1 MAMVVKNNMSAINTL
16 NTLNKNTSALQ
27 KSLQKVSSGM
37 KINSAQDDASGYAI
51 SERMRVMISSLD
63 QANQNTQNGSSLM
76 KVAEGAVSNTV
87 EILKTLKQKAIDAA
101 TDTNTDDD
109 RATIQKE
116 IDQFVD
122 QIDDNALV
130 TFNGKYLLDGSKTP
144 SGKATYGSM
153 TNEALSTET
162 SALTKLTDLYARNGE
177 HLIIESTDKVTASY
191 VQGGRTYVTTFQVG
205 DNTLGDVFRNVESI
219 DQTSKIFA
227 TSENEDVAAAGGLIT
242 QGATKDAVDAAVKY
256 LKDALSTKDTNI
268 NASADGV
275 LHGDQFIKSTAD
287 SDNKLKLA
295 PTQTAGEVDKFFTVN
310 EVGAITIKIDSAT
323 GMSGSY
329 NGEIFQKVKDAL
341 QNYNTIVTQI
351 GSVTVLGGAKT
362 AGSGMA
368 SNLWDGLHDLL
379 DETWDGDLG
388 NIYQY
393 KDKIYA
399 SGNETL
405 ISYYESYTE
414 ATAQKDSAFTALQS
428 AITDYNKGLAQLDV
442 LTKLQNFEQ
451 GKLSYQAAVD
461 SWISALRTE
470 MLGATD
476 GVYKLGAG
484 ATTSNLKDISF
495 DAGDG
500 NLSDADRASTINT
513 ITTAVRDEMYKALED
528 ASLDLVDLAG
538 DDGAG
543 DGTLTDGSKPLSNA
557 INAMFKKFTFTAGSG
572 GGTSKYVS
580 DGTALIGTFNTSL
593 GKAIADSIKA
603 DLTNKTGLA
612 YYAKA
617 LIYEGADDSSNSL
630 RKYLDLAQ
638 NDVLATY
645 TGPALLTG
653 SNIGVDATDH
663 LVTTPD
669 GKAGLTITAA
679 NSGLDGQIAGFSISI
694 SDAEGN
700 VRKSVDTILNSW
712 TVLNFARN
720 ESVEDN
726 ALKIHIGA
734 AASQS
739 ISVGLADMRAHA
751 LGLKGNDGKV
761 VDVSTQANA
770 NAAVAVFNNAL
781 QKALDQ
787 QTTIGA
793 IEARL
798 EYTASNLTVSS
809 ENVQAAESVIRD
821 ADMAKEMTN
830 YTKNNVL
837 LQAAQSM
844 LAQANQNSSAV
855 LSLLQ

>member
-1 MAMVVKNNMSAINTL
+1 MAMVVKNNMSAISTL
-16 NTLNKNTSALQ
+16 NTLNGNTTALQ
-27 KSLQKVSSGM
+27 RSLAKVSSGM
-37 KINSAQDDASGYAI
+37 KINTAQDDASGYAI

-162 SALTKLTDLYARNGE
+162 TALTKLTDLYARNGE

-205 DNTLGDVFRNVESI
+205 DNTLGDVFRNVENI
-219 DQTSKIFA
+219 DQSSKIFA
-227 TSENEDVAAAGGLIT
+227 TSDNEDVAKAGNIIT
-242 QGATKDAVDAAVKY
+242 SSADKTAVDKAVAY
-256 LKDALSTKDTNI
+256 LQDALSLKNLGASASEGEGEGGGEGEGEGGASSGVSATEDKFIKVTYGDDGVAAFSLEDNLASPSPFTSALTK
-268 NASADGV
+268 ADGV
-275 LHGDQFIKSTAD
+275 S
-287 SDNKLKLA
+287 N
-295 PTQTAGEVDKFFTVN
+295 
-310 EVGAITIKIDSAT
+310 
-323 GMSGSY
+323 SY
-329 NGEIFQKVKDAL
+329 NGEIGQKVQDAYTTYNSITTSIDSRGEALATQLTSEFGSDEVDWNSSLGTIYEIKQRIYEEGSDRLIQYYEEYTDATASQIEARKALDDAL
-341 QNYNTIVTQI
+341 YEYN
-351 GSVTVLGGAKT
+351 
-362 AGSGMA
+362 SGMA
-368 SNLWDGLHDLL
+368 
-379 DETWDGDLG
+379 
-388 NIYQY
+388 
-393 KDKIYA
+393 
-399 SGNETL
+399 
-405 ISYYESYTE
+405 
-414 ATAQKDSAFTALQS
+414 
-428 AITDYNKGLAQLDV
+428 QLDA
-442 LTKLQNFEQ
+442 LTKLKDFEAA
-451 GKLSYQAAVD
+451 KVSYKTAVD
-461 SWISALRTE
+461 AYISAARTE
-470 MLGATD
+470 MSGKTD
-476 GVYKLGAG
+476 GIYTLPAGIGTNIKALIFNAGDTTLTEAERSKAIDNILTALNDKLYTLVDSLTIPVSGF
-484 ATTSNLKDISF
+484 ATTVT
-495 DAGDG
+495 G
-500 NLSDADRASTINT
+500 
-513 ITTAVRDEMYKALED
+513 
-528 ASLDLVDLAG
+528 LVDSSATG
-538 DDGAG
+538 FKYNDGENDVDVA
-543 DGTLTDGSKPLSNA
+543 A
-557 INAMFKKFTFTAGSG
+557 TAKA
-572 GGTSKYVS
+572 T
-580 DGTALIGTFNTSL
+580 LIGTSGAEGVDTAGASGIFDNATL
-593 GKAIADSIKA
+593 RY
-603 DLTNKTGLA
+603 LELA
-612 YYAKA
+612 RNDA
-617 LIYEGADDSSNSL
+617 
-630 RKYLDLAQ
+630 LAQ
-638 NDVLATY
+638 Y
-645 TGPALLTG
+645 SGPTLLTG
-653 SNIGVDATDH
+653 SNIGVDATNH

>member
-1 MAMVVKNNMSAINTL
+1 MAMVVKNNMSAVNTL

-76 KVAEGAVSNTV
+76 KVAEGAVSSTV
-87 EILKTLKQKAIDAA
+87 EILKTLKKKAIDAA
-101 TDTNTDDD
+101 TDTNTDED
-109 RATIQKE
+109 RAIIQKE
-116 IDQFVD
+116 IDQYVD

-153 TNEALSTET
+153 TNEALAVGTN
-162 SALTKLTDLYARNGE
+162 ALTKLTELYARNGE
-177 HLIIESTDKVTASY
+177 HLVIESTDQVTVSY
-191 VQGGRTYVTTFQVG
+191 VQGGNTYVTTFKVA
-205 DNTLGDVFRNVESI
+205 DNNLGAIFRKAEDI
-219 DQTSKIFA
+219 DQSSQLFA
-227 TSENEDVAAAGGLIT
+227 TTKNEDVAQAEGLIT
-242 QGATKDAVDAAVKY
+242 AATDKTVVDNAVAY
-256 LKDALSTKDTNI
+256 LKDALNVNIKQVPGSVISDTATAGTKFMSFTVDGDT
-268 NASADGV
+268 D
-275 LHGDQFIKSTAD
+275 LPDD
-287 SDNKLKLA
+287 LKLLSIDCGN
-295 PTQTAGEVDKFFTVN
+295 TGDTVTFVSNTTITAGTITGTYDGELFT
-310 EVGAITIKIDSAT
+310 A
-323 GMSGSY
+323 
-329 NGEIFQKVKDAL
+329 VKDAL
-341 QNYNTIVTQI
+341 NDYNTLAKKVGYVDLSDADNVTGSGATYNLYQELQTQFTDKASWDGSLQTINVYKDRIYSSGNDTLI
-351 GSVTVLGGAKT
+351 GYYEEFVTASAQVSDAKT
-362 AGSGMA
+362 T
-368 SNLWDGLHDLL
+368 LDGAVR
-379 DETWDGDLG
+379 T
-388 NIYQY
+388 Y
-393 KDKIYA
+393 
-399 SGNETL
+399 NE
-405 ISYYESYTE
+405 
-414 ATAQKDSAFTALQS
+414 
-428 AITDYNKGLAQLDV
+428 GLAQLDA
-442 LTKLQNFEQ
+442 LLKLQDLENAKNAYSLAVE
-451 GKLSYQAAVD
+451 SY
-461 SWISALRTE
+461 ISNLTGQ
-470 MLGATD
+470 MTGATAGTFKLDAAASYNNKALTYAADNELTDAEKSAQIKAITDAVAYQLNKILDDNSLNLANLAQTGLLDGNASTLNGGDLKTILDALTYTNADDNTDKD
-476 GVYKLGAG
+476 GVKASTWNNSTVPNSLKTLPAF
-484 ATTSNLKDISF
+484 TTLTAVANTVKTK
-495 DAGDG
+495 AGDM
-500 NLSDADRASTINT
+500 AV
-513 ITTAVRDEMYKALED
+513 TTA
-528 ASLDLVDLAG
+528 
-538 DDGAG
+538 
-543 DGTLTDGSKPLSNA
+543 GTNEQYP
-557 INAMFKKFTFTAGSG
+557 
-572 GGTSKYVS
+572 
-580 DGTALIGTFNTSL
+580 
-593 GKAIADSIKA
+593 
-603 DLTNKTGLA
+603 
-612 YYAKA
+612 
-617 LIYEGADDSSNSL
+617 
-630 RKYLDLAQ
+630 KYLALAQ
-638 NDVLATY
+638 EDTLANFS
-645 TGPALLTG
+645 GPALLTG
-653 SNIGVDATDH
+653 SQVGVDATNH
-663 LVTTPD
+663 IVTTPD

-700 VRKSVDTILNSW
+700 VRKSVDTALNSW